1 MDQQTLNVTIKRFH
15 KFNDSSSLK
24 AFADIVINDVV
35 LIKGLKI
42 VEGRNGMFVS
52 MPSEQSAKDQK
63 WYETVRFLKPEI
75 KQCIFDQI
83 ISAYYTS

>member
-1 MDQQTLNVTIKRFH
+1 MEDTLLNVTIKRFH
-15 KFNDSSSLK
+15 KFENGSSLK
-24 AFADIVINDVV
+24 AFADVVVNDVL

-52 MPSEQSAKDQK
+52 MPSEQSSKDKK
-63 WYETVRFLKPEI
+63 WYETVRILKPEVR
-75 KQCIFDQI
+75 QSVFDQI